1 MFYEDELEQE
11 RQGQQ
16 KAFRR
21 QALEAQQF
29 AKDLCQA
36 QRGKASS
43 ENLVRLWEQGKTGE
57 IIAIAHAEAGLER
70 VMGLFRTIQSNYE
83 SKANHVDTR
92 EPVRL
97 RGFRQKY
104 EILKKGVARNVA
116 KYLAFR
122 LAEEQNASL
131 AQAAYEKDLFILRG
145 VPGNIREMSELAGTL
160 HYTKEHCAWC
170 EEIGMTPDGQIAK
183 ASKKASKA
191 D

>member
-1 MFYEDELEQE
+1 MLYEDKLEHDRQQE
-11 RQGQQ
+11 Q

-36 QRGKASS
+36 QKQKAAS

-70 VMGLFRTIQSNYE
+70 VRGLFKIIQSNYE

-104 EILKKGVARNVA
+104 ELLKKGVARNVA

-160 HYTKEHCAWC
+160 RFTKEHLAWLNT
-170 EEIGMTPDGQIAK
+170 IGLTPAGQILEEEAGG
-183 ASKKASKA
+183 A